1 MSTSVFHRLGQGVEH
16 TCVCEG
22 REGASGNVVGG
33 REPQGILW
41 VEGSLFGNVN
51 RVCVF
56 VCVYMCEFMCNM
68 YICMCVCK

>member
-41 VEGSLFGNVN
+41 VGGNVVGG
-51 RVCVF
+51 REPFWKCESCVCVC
-56 VCVYMCEFMCNM
+56 VCVH
-68 YICMCVCK
+68 V